1 MTPNPENF
9 MKMDQQLQ
17 FCGLVRPWEGSCE
30 NAETLDYICSNPG
43 PVFDLPTNE
52 EIYVF
57 WVNQIDDINVS
68 VAYQGDYKE
77 VNDCYQVDEIPDHPT
92 VNYP

>member
-1 MTPNPENF
+1 M
-9 MKMDQQLQ
+9 
-17 FCGLVRPWEGSCE
+17 
-30 NAETLDYICSNPG
+30 
-43 PVFDLPTNE
+43 FDLPTNE

-57 WVNQIDDINVS
+57 WVNQIDNINVS
-68 VAYQGDYKE
+68 VAYQGDYKH